1 MPLNHLRGSQGI
13 DDPIKEYM
21 NRWFTSKQPD
31 YCFNHFDG
39 FPINMKKCAFWY
51 LILLKYTEILKTPMK
66 RRLRRLFL
74 VEQID
79 GVLSNF
85 IAVFFNSLHLSRK
98 YR

>member
-85 IAVFFNSLHLSRK
+85 IAVFFN
-98 YR
+98 